1 MKVGAAI
8 LILFS
13 ASISPAVQAFVVNSR
28 LASGGPPVV
37 RLNAVG
43 PNENDVS
50 TTGRREML
58 GKLAGVFV
66 VGIMK
71 GSQPAVAADT
81 AAAGR
86 TIWNTG
92 KSPIVPGQKPKDKGD
107 VSGTRK
113 DPGFLRALSDCKT
126 QCEITPAAD
135 GYARS
140 KEDCLSDCQDIC
152 CKTYEQCTFAITPR

>member
-1 MKVGAAI
+1 MKTWAAI

-13 ASISPAVQAFVVNSR
+13 ASISPTVQAFVVNSR
-28 LASGGPPVV
+28 LAAGGPPVV

-50 TTGRREML
+50 TTGRRDML
-58 GKLAGVFV
+58 GRLAGVFV

-81 AAAGR
+81 AAGT

-92 KSPIVPGQKPKDKGD
+92 KAPIVPGQKPKDKGD

-113 DPGFLRALSDCKT
+113 DTGFLRSLSDCK
-126 QCEITPAAD
+126 
-135 GYARS
+135 
-140 KEDCLSDCQDIC
+140 
-152 CKTYEQCTFAITPR
+152 

>member
-8 LILFS
+8 FILFS

-107 VSGTRK
+107 VSGYVYSEAHYFFRRVMKQEKIHHVYDYYCDRT
-113 DPGFLRALSDCKT
+113 LS
-126 QCEITPAAD
+126 
-135 GYARS
+135 GS
-140 KEDCLSDCQDIC
+140 KNISIFCLMTISCFVPQL
-152 CKTYEQCTFAITPR
+152 